1 MSAIDL
7 NMPGGVYPYPKIQ
20 KDEEYMNNL
29 AAMTKEFENA
39 GQIMNGEMPAQ
50 PAAPAA
56 PVPQAAPQ
64 PAPQAAP
71 AQATVAPA
79 PAQELGQPIPAVQ
92 PAEPPKAKSKKAA
105 KPTVP
110 APTPVEPSVELPSV
124 LDTLKTN
131 FATDLENIKSDWDD
145 LLKLATAKPAESPE
159 DVEKLK
165 AEIDSMKVQM
175 AELEK
180 KNADLE
186 VKLEKARKAMNSFLE
201 P

>member
-7 NMPGGVYPYPKIQ
+7 NMPGGTYPYPKIQ

-39 GQIMNGEMPAQ
+39 GQIMNEV
-50 PAAPAA
+50 APA
-56 PVPQAAPQ
+56 PQASPVA

-71 AQATVAPA
+71 AQATVTPA

-92 PAEPPKAKSKKAA
+92 PTEPPKAKAKKAA

-145 LLKLATAKPAESPE
+145 LLKLATAKPAENPE

-175 AELEK
+175 ADLEK

-186 VKLEKARKAMNSFLE
+186 LKLEKARKAMNSFLE